1 MQLFTKKW
9 HDVCFL
15 QQIISQIC
23 NTQLIICPMK
33 RISFVLTFSLAA
45 LSLFAQDKQTL
56 PELTLKDVNGKMVN
70 VADYSRSGK
79 ITIISFWATW
89 CTPCKKELSNI
100 NELLDDWKSK
110 YGLQLVA
117 VSTDNARNVT
127 KVKPFVDG
135 QAWTF
140 DCLLDVLH
148 PSPSEVVRVRI
159 VLSGDAANEHAN
171 GRAVLIVELDDVIV
185 DQAAN
190 LNAVTLD
197 AGVCVLEGLECVC
210 GGCHWS
216 VPFECS
222 PRRAVMR

>member
-1 MQLFTKKW
+1 MTRMQLFTKKW

-140 DCLLDVLH
+140 DCLLDV
-148 PSPSEVVRVRI
+148 
-159 VLSGDAANEHAN
+159 NEDLK
-171 GRAVLIVELDDVIV
+171 RT
-185 DQAAN
+185 
-190 LNAVTLD
+190 LNAPFIPFTVLLDKDGKIVYTHTGYIEGDEFTLEEKIKKLV
-197 AGVCVLEGLECVC
+197 AGN
-210 GGCHWS
+210 
-216 VPFECS
+216 
-222 PRRAVMR
+222 